1 MLQIYIQHDA
11 TYQNNTKQFFIF
23 LMGCVRV
30 ILKVTC
36 QNASKWLPLR
46 RWAGQVGGKKTGIED
61 NN

>member
-1 MLQIYIQHDA
+1 MMLLIK
-11 TYQNNTKQFFIF
+11 TTQNNSLFF
-23 LMGCVRV
+23 LWGVCV